1 MQIVS
6 TRRKLTKTILTSLNL
21 EGEAQG
27 EIGPIQKILSP

>member
-6 TRRKLTKTILTSLNL
+6 TRRKLTKAILTSLNL

-27 EIGPIQKILSP
+27 QIRPHQKIPSP

>member
-6 TRRKLTKTILTSLNL
+6 TIRKLTKAILTSLNL

-27 EIGPIQKILSP
+27 EIV